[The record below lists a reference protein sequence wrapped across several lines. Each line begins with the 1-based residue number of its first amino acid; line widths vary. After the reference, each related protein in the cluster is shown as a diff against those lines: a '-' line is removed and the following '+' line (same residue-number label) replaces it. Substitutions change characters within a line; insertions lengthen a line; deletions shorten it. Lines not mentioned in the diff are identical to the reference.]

1 MVTTTRDTRQTII
14 TAAADLF
21 RKQGYAATTMQQ
33 VAEVTGISKGNLT
46 YHFPSKQALYEAVH
60 KQVMDYLRDRILGR
74 SFDEGPTAIEGVG
87 EFTRR
92 LRRWF
97 LDEEQRFVGCV
108 FTNIAVETQH
118 SDPAIGQLARAAL
131 TEFKAILAQRFADGQ
146 ARGEIR
152 SDRSATELA
161 QAFFWAYEG
170 ALILS
175 RALNDPAEYDAF
187 CASSKDWLRP

>member
-1 MVTTTRDTRQTII
+1 M
-14 TAAADLF
+14 
-21 RKQGYAATTMQQ
+21 
-33 VAEVTGISKGNLT
+33 
-46 YHFPSKQALYEAVH
+46 
-60 KQVMDYLRDRILGR
+60 
-74 SFDEGPTAIEGVG
+74 
-87 EFTRR
+87 
-92 LRRWF
+92 
-97 LDEEQRFVGCV
+97 RFVGCV

-131 TEFKAILAQRFADGQ
+131 TEFKAILAQRFAEGQ
-146 ARGEIR
+146 AKGEIR
-152 SDRSATELA
+152 SVRTATELA